1 MSAATLAMDLREL
14 SPAEL
19 TELDAACPGLYA
31 DDIAAERKRRRN
43 AATIARR
50 RADPVEQAW
59 IDAAHAQMMQ
69 AEAELAGP
77 QRVRRSGRDH
87 PAGLPGRP
95 AGHHLQVQGMRRRLP
110 AARDGGRRAGHRGGA
125 VDG

>member
-1 MSAATLAMDLREL
+1 MDLREL

-69 AEAELAGP
+69 AEAELAGKL
-77 QRVRRSGRDH
+77 VR
-87 PAGLPGRP
+87 
-95 AGHHLQVQGMRRRLP
+95 QG
-110 AARDGGRRAGHRGGA
+110 AAAAFACWQSLAR
-125 VDG
+125 